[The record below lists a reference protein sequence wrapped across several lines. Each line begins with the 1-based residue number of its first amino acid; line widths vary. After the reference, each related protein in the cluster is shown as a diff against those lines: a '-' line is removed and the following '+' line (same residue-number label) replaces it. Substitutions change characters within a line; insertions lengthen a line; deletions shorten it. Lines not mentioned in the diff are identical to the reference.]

1 MTCGQNSKEVDLK
14 TALHLW
20 SPHLM
25 DAVRLCPVGSI
36 LRLALNNMVLCH
48 LVLHAKTNVVLASG
62 CTAKTEDSDDIL
74 GICGCTVWGDL
85 ARQASGTPVEQYFQ
99 DWGSRSLFTYER
111 LNIYW
116 CGPRYRIWFFV
127 VDVKTMAGH
136 FFFFF
141 IGRSSFLLRTFGR
154 D

>member
-1 MTCGQNSKEVDLK
+1 MPKR
-14 TALHLW
+14 LW
-20 SPHLM
+20 YW
-25 DAVRLCPVGSI
+25 
-36 LRLALNNMVLCH
+36 LRDVQQRQR
-48 LVLHAKTNVVLASG
+48 TR
-62 CTAKTEDSDDIL
+62 DDIL

-136 FFFFF
+136 LFFLF
-141 IGRSSFLLRTFGR
+141 IHGSSFLLPHFRPLVKENVQASGNR
-154 D
+154 H